1 VDFIEIVGLLAGL
14 ITTISSL
21 PQLFKIVRTKKTRD
35 ISLGMFVLYFCGLV
49 LWLAYGLLLGALPI
63 ILANLASMAIVAAIL
78 ALKLKYG

>member
-1 VDFIEIVGLLAGL
+1 MDFIEIVGLLAGL